1 MRIPASSAAQERFH
15 RYVAVLFATT
25 VPLVAVVEFTRAM
38 DGGRNAIAR
47 FAGPMILTTWAVAV
61 ARSRH
66 PNAVRLV
73 LGMMGFTA
81 ALVLLEAAFG
91 VDVTSFDYATAF
103 GMLMLLAVLAGTLGV
118 QRRKLFAGGLS
129 AALAAWVITVGV
141 LTGSSFDVIAMQTVI
156 ALAGV
161 IFTAAL
167 VSELYDQL
175 TSAIAAHERGR
186 RLQEAIGR
194 CSEALLVHPDSF
206 ALFEAVR
213 AVFDATDADFAYI
226 NKTVDIDGQIG
237 WENVADAS
245 KMAEGLAADWA
256 SGIYSSIPNTY
267 DSLIAG
273 KEAVVYASELD
284 GTEKEF
290 YVDRGILSEVAVPI
304 FTAHDFR
311 GSIGFVQYSNDRE
324 WTEAEIQALWRAAD
338 MVGAYWRR
346 QDDADALKASN
357 ESKDQLLASVSHEIR
372 TPLTAIVGLSEE
384 IVSAQGSLGPET
396 LDELSG
402 IIAVQS
408 RELAELVEDLLIASR
423 ADFGNLSIKRETIDL
438 AEQVERVLTGVLEG
452 KGSTK
457 NIAFSGGDIY
467 AFADPLRVR
476 QIIRNLITNAIK
488 YGGDSVVVAVRA
500 EGSTASVVVADN
512 GAGVTRREEG
522 LIFERYY
529 RSAQSPTKPG
539 SVGIGLAVSRQL
551 AEMMDGTLEYVSD
564 ASQHHF
570 QLTLPLDNVEA
581 AAALTHELTPI

>member
-1 MRIPASSAAQERFH
+1 M
-15 RYVAVLFATT
+15 
-25 VPLVAVVEFTRAM
+25 AVVEFTRAIE
-38 DGGRNAIAR
+38 GGPNAMAR
-47 FAGPMILTTWAVAV
+47 FAGPMILTAWAVAV
-61 ARSRH
+61 ARSPH

-81 ALVLLEAAFG
+81 ALVFLEAVYE
-91 VDVTSFDYATAF
+91 VDVTAFDYATAF
-103 GMLMLLAVLAGTLGV
+103 GLLMLLAVLAGTLGV
-118 QRRKLFAGGLS
+118 QRRKLFATGISLG
-129 AALAAWVITVGV
+129 LAAWVIGVGIFN
-141 LTGSSFDVIAMQTVI
+141 GSSFDVIAMQTVI
-156 ALAGV
+156 AFAGV
-161 IFTAAL
+161 IFTTAL

-213 AVFDATDADFAYI
+213 AVFEATDADFAYI
-226 NKTVDIDGQIG
+226 NKTVEVDGQLG
-237 WENVADAS
+237 WEIAADAS
-245 KMAEGLAADWA
+245 KMVEGRGPDWA
-256 SGIYSSIPNTY
+256 TGVYSSIPTTY
-267 DSLIAG
+267 DALVSGA
-273 KEAVVYASELD
+273 EAVVYTSELA
-284 GTEKEF
+284 GTEQEF
-290 YVDRGILSEVAVPI
+290 YVDQGILSEVAVPI
-304 FTAHDFR
+304 FIAHEFR
-311 GSIGFVQYSNDRE
+311 GSIGFVQYSDDRE
-324 WTEAEIQALWRAAD
+324 WTEAEIQTLWRAAD

-346 QDDADALKASN
+346 QDDADALKTSN
-357 ESKDQLLASVSHEIR
+357 ESKDKLLASVSHEIR
-372 TPLTAIVGLSEE
+372 TPLTAIVGMSEE

-396 LDELSG
+396 LDELAG

-423 ADFGNLSIKRETIDL
+423 ADFGNLSIKRETINL
-438 AEQVERVLTGVLEG
+438 SEQVERVLTGIREG

-457 NIAFSGGDIY
+457 NIAFSGGDVY

-488 YGGDSVVVAVRA
+488 YGGDSVVVALRT

-512 GAGVTRREEG
+512 GAGVTPREES

-564 ASQHHF
+564 ATQHHF
-570 QLTLPLDNVEA
+570 QLTLPLESVEA
-581 AAALTHELTPI
+581 ATALPQELASI